1 MTHVGRSRSTVTC
14 WQCIK
19 GGFAAPDGE
28 QRTENGTRGKRAT
41 DEAAVKTK
49 PLNFQTS
56 TKTARIGKPQ
66 ISQIWSRLR
75 ACYRTQ
81 DCQNDWKSQRTRRT
95 TKKHKG
101 RRCRGRA
108 GRARKAYVRL
118 RGL

>member
-19 GGFAAPDGE
+19 GGFAAPENGE

-56 TKTARIGKPQ
+56 TKTARIGKPPITQ
-66 ISQIWSRLR
+66 IG
-75 ACYRTQ
+75 A
-81 DCQNDWKSQRTRRT
+81 D
-95 TKKHKG
+95 
-101 RRCRGRA
+101 
-108 GRARKAYVRL
+108 
-118 RGL
+118 